1 MCLVRR
7 GIKIQWLRGIPHGMT
22 TFPLFLLQLLAFSH
36 SAPEP
41 DTHLHVYL
49 PPEGGQGNYF
59 FCEFRENSGTIF
71 IFPVSS
77 VYEVTQRNIQHVF
90 PIVMMF

>member
-1 MCLVRR
+1 MCLVRP
-7 GIKIQWLRGIPHGMT
+7 GIKIQRLRGIPHGMT

-49 PPEGGQGNYF
+49 PPEGGQGNSILSSF
-59 FCEFRENSGTIF
+59 FSC
-71 IFPVSS
+71 VSS
-77 VYEVTQRNIQHVF
+77 KEKLPTLEEDS
-90 PIVMMF
+90 